1 MARLIASLATT
12 IHTARTELALS
23 LAGPGRRG
31 FSDRPLR
38 HATWSN

>member
-1 MARLIASLATT
+1 VSRLIASLVAK
-12 IHTARTELALS
+12 INTARTELALE

-31 FSDRPLR
+31 FSARPIN